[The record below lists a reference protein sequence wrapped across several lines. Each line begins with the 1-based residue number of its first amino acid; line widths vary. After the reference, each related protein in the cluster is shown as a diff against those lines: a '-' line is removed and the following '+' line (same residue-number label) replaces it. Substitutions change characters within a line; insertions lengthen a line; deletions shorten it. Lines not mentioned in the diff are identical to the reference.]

1 MKIELNNNKIFYKNG
16 SSVQEIHPFWLR
28 ERANGEKY
36 LDKKTQQRLFDPTAL
51 NVEIA
56 IKSARINNDLLEIDF
71 NDGVNS
77 KLNIEKI
84 AEEFSKE
91 DEVIYGI
98 EKVKWNS
105 SFADFKKY
113 KYSDDLFETQE
124 MHDLLLSFYKYGF
137 VIIED
142 VPP

>member
-1 MKIELNNNKIFYKNG
+1 MKIELNNNKIFFKNG

-36 LDKKTQQRLFDPTAL
+36 LDKKTQQRLFDPTSL

-105 SFADFKKY
+105 SFTDFKKY
-113 KYSDDLFETQE
+113 TIECFPLISEDINAIFSFSFLTF
-124 MHDLLLSFYKYGF
+124 MICSNSSLL
-137 VIIED
+137 
-142 VPP
+142 